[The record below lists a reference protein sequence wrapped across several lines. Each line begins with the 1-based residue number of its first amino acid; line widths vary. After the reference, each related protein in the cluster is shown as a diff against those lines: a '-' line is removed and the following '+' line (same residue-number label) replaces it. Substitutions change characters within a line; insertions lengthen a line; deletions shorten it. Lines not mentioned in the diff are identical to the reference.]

1 MKQGEH
7 SKQRVLI
14 VSNTLPIRITKRK
27 GVLNYSPSPG
37 GLATGLSPIYQS
49 HDNLWIGWPGITP
62 SEGSEREGIIK
73 ELRTNNLYPVFLS
86 QSDVEKY
93 YEGFC
98 NKTIWPLFH
107 YFTQYAVYDP
117 GNWATYE
124 RVNNRFCEAVLK
136 TAKPGDTIWVHDYHL
151 FLLPR
156 LIRERLPDVSI
167 GFFLH
172 IPFPSFEIFRLLP
185 WREAVLEG
193 LLGSN
198 LIGFH
203 TYDYVRHFLSAV
215 QRLLGFEHTWGKL
228 TLEDRII
235 KIDSF
240 PLGIDYEKYSKAST
254 EAPTKKEITRNL
266 KKIGNRKIVLS
277 IDRMDYTK
285 GIPQRLESFHRFL
298 EQHPEFREKVTL
310 ILVAVPSRSRV
321 ETYRQ
326 LKHQIDELVGR
337 INGEHGTIGWM
348 PVWYL
353 YRSFPFTGL
362 SALYSISDVALV
374 TPFRDGMNL
383 IAKEFIAN
391 RQDGT
396 GVLIL
401 SEVAGA
407 ANELGEAIII
417 NPNNTEEIAE
427 AIHQA
432 LTMPEEEQIRRNRA
446 MQEKLRRYDVTR
458 WAEDFMEKLHHTK
471 ELQRGILTKHLNPAS
486 KQELITSYTAG
497 HRRLIFLDYDGTL
510 IPFALTPKEA
520 VPDENVLDLLRT
532 LGSVTGNDVV
542 LISGRDRETIDVWF
556 GDLPIHLVA
565 EHGAWIREKDGEW
578 KTIESL
584 SQDWKEEIR
593 PILESYVDRTP
604 GSFIEPKEFSLVW
617 HYRQA
622 DPGQAQLRA
631 RELMETLVYLT
642 GNLDLQILEG
652 SKVIE
657 VKNAGI
663 TKGKAASRWLAGEH
677 WDFIMAIGD
686 DWTDEDLFKAMPKG
700 AYTIKVG
707 FTTSEAKHKVKSP
720 HEVKLLLHHLIEG
733 KTDEAIE

>member
-1 MKQGEH
+1 MP
-7 SKQRVLI
+7 RILI

-27 GVLNYSPSPG
+27 GVLNYYPSPG
-37 GLATGLSPIYQS
+37 GLATGLSPLYTS
-49 HDNLWIGWPGITP
+49 GNNRWIGWPGIAP
-62 SEGSEREGIIK
+62 SDGAEREAITT
-73 ELRTNNLYPVFLS
+73 ELAKNNLYPVFLP

-117 GNWATYE
+117 GHWAAYE
-124 RVNNRFCEAVLK
+124 RVNHNFCEAVLK

-156 LIRERLPDVSI
+156 LIREKLPDVSI

-185 WREAVLEG
+185 WREAILRG
-193 LLGSN
+193 LLGAD

-203 TYDYVRHFLSAV
+203 TYDYVRHFLSAA
-215 QRLLGFEHTWGKL
+215 QRLLGLEHTWGKL
-228 TLEDRII
+228 IQEDRIV
-235 KIDSF
+235 KVDSF
-240 PLGIDYEKYSKAST
+240 PLGIDYEKYSQAST
-254 EAPTKKEITRNL
+254 EAPVKKEITRHL

-285 GIPQRLESFHRFL
+285 GIVQRLESFHRFL
-298 EQHPEFREKVTL
+298 EQHPEFMEKVTL

-321 ETYRQ
+321 ETYKQ
-326 LKHQIDELVGR
+326 LKHQVDEMVGR
-337 INGEHGTIGWM
+337 INGEHGTMGWI
-348 PVWYL
+348 PVWYM
-353 YRSFPFTGL
+353 YRSFPFTGI

-401 SEVAGA
+401 SEMAGA
-407 ANELGEAIII
+407 ANELGEAITI
-417 NPNNTEEIAE
+417 NPNNTEEIAR
-427 AIHQA
+427 AIHNA
-432 LTMPEEEQIRRNRA
+432 LIMPEEEQIRRNRS
-446 MQEKLRRYDVTR
+446 MQEKLRRYDVNR
-458 WAEDFMEKLHHTK
+458 WVEDFLDKLHHTR
-471 ELQRGILTKHLNPAS
+471 ELQRGFLTKHLNPAA
-486 KQELITSYTAG
+486 KQELIKSYAQG

-510 IPFALTPKEA
+510 IPFARTPKEA
-520 VPDENVLDLLRT
+520 VPDDDLLDILKR
-532 LGSVTGNDVV
+532 LGSVAENEVV
-542 LISGRDRETIDVWF
+542 LISGRDRETIDIWF
-556 GDLPIHLVA
+556 GDLPLCLVA
-565 EHGAWIREKDGEW
+565 EHGAWIREADGAW
-578 KTIESL
+578 KTIEPL
-584 SQDWKEEIR
+584 TQDWKGEIC

-604 GSFIEPKEFSLVW
+604 GSFIETKEFSLVW

-622 DPGQAQLRA
+622 HPGLAQLRA

-642 GNLDLQILEG
+642 ANLDLQILEG

-657 VKNAGI
+657 VKNAGV
-663 TKGKAASRWLAGEH
+663 TKGKAASHWLEGQN
-677 WDFIMAIGD
+677 WDFLLAIGD
-686 DWTDEDLFKAMPKG
+686 DWTDEDLFKAMPEE

-707 FTTSEAKHKVKSP
+707 FVTSEAKHKVKSP

-733 KTDEAIE
+733 